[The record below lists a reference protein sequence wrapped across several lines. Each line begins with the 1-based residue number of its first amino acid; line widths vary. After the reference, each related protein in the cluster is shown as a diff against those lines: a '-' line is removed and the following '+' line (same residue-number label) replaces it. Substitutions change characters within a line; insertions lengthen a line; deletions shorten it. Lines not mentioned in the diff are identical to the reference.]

1 MDDMALRIDL
11 DLGDALASSRE
22 LHQQLRAIELE
33 TQAVAA
39 SAQTMAT
46 ELTASQTR
54 AATFANSAVQ
64 TESPTVTAT
73 GSIDQPV
80 AAVNES
86 VSASATEAEA
96 SLTRVDAALEQTKTT
111 AEATGN
117 FIKENPLLTFSLI
130 NAVSK
135 AAGAGSLIGAAG
147 TFAASMAT
155 TALTAITV
163 TAATTLLTVG
173 ALATG
178 FVLLGQV
185 IPTGRID
192 EVAES
197 IGVARNET
205 ELLTAATMQLV
216 EAQRS
221 GASGEVVAAS
231 FKAADTQRG
240 RSVSAL
246 PTIDTREAAIATAIG
261 GKAEDAVKVAG
272 QIVYEI
278 DVPALNATAK
288 EARRSVATIA
298 EDLARVSASTSGSGW
313 GQISTLSAIAN
324 LSDASVKDLGA
335 SVEELRIRAHTNAA
349 AFESLG
355 INVLT
360 AEGTLQSSAAV
371 AQQFAAAMDG
381 MSSAER
387 TAAMETLGL
396 SEAAQSVVNDMAKQ
410 ATAISES
417 RDAIT
422 ASNELTASQERARI
436 GNQLSSLTTM
446 AEAVGS
452 RLKNWSD
459 ATIEAVSRPLSKAAA
474 DLTEWAGGGIAS
486 ALETLDGWLA
496 AIESKVT
503 GVDVSK
509 LTLLGETDKP
519 QATAEKPQAAPMEF
533 RERPLDRIEELK
545 QEIAIREKLA
555 ATRAAGADE
564 KGSKAPQKSEEDKAL
579 EAELQDLE
587 KQRDAIYGIQRQ
599 LDDIGLTKA
608 EQRKSELMADGYTA
622 ANASR
627 LASAETRLDIE
638 TKILAATRERDRV
651 MLNAADKAGAEARD
665 SGWSAESAEKLTAI
679 LSETEAEKELIKARR
694 ELAQLSMTDAS
705 KSAADFNKLGAT
717 DAQQAEMA
725 SINAQKA
732 VKKELLDIEKERQK
746 LANETAVKQL
756 YGGESDA
763 VQREALAGR
772 ERMERIRKET
782 SDTAVLAQAQEEQD
796 RLLTQRRE
804 ASDRDRAKQLTEQ
817 YDPTIKLRQDR
828 EELDRLHGDGL
839 ILDDTYA
846 KGVAEIEEKWNKAT
860 GAVEKHRDVLNKGI
874 DAYSTEAIDAV
885 MRGIA
890 LNGLDA
896 PKAPAASPLP
906 AVGSTPSPLTP
917 PAPNALA
924 LPAALPQA
932 TPIKDS
938 EQQRQLAVVAD
949 LLAKILTAME
959 NVRESSSE
967 TADAVKQIADDS
979 ETL

>member
-1 MDDMALRIDL
+1 MEDMALRIDL
-11 DLGDALASSRE
+11 DLGDTLASSRE

-39 SAQTMAT
+39 SAQTMAS
-46 ELTASQTR
+46 EMAASQTR

-96 SLTRVDAALEQTKTT
+96 GLTRVDAALEQTKTT

-163 TAATTLLTVG
+163 TADTTLLTVG

-192 EVAES
+192 ELAES

-240 RSVSAL
+240 RSESAL
-246 PTIDTREAAIATAIG
+246 PTIDTREAALATVIG
-261 GKAEDAVKVAG
+261 GKAEDAVKIAG

-298 EDLARVSASTSGSGW
+298 EDLARVSASTSGAGW

-371 AQQFAAAMDG
+371 AQQFAAALEG
-381 MSSAER
+381 MSAAER

-396 SEAAQSVVNDMAKQ
+396 SASTQAVVADMAKQ

-422 ASNELTASQERARI
+422 ASNELTAAQERARI

-446 AEAVGS
+446 SEAIGARFKS
-452 RLKNWSD
+452 WSD
-459 ATIEAVSRPLSKAAA
+459 ATIEAVSRPFFRVGA
-474 DLTEWAGGGIAS
+474 DLTEWFGGGVAS
-486 ALETLDGWLA
+486 VLATADGWLA

-503 GVDVSK
+503 GIDAEK
-509 LTLLGETDKP
+509 LRLLGETNQPNAAADA
-519 QATAEKPQAAPMEF
+519 ATPQAAPMEF

-545 QEIAIREKLA
+545 QELAIREKLA

-564 KGSKAPQKSEEDKAL
+564 KGSKAPQKSEADKAL
-579 EAELQDLE
+579 EAELRDLE

-599 LDDIGLTKA
+599 LDAVGLTKA
-608 EQRKSELMADGYTA
+608 EQRKSELMGEGYTA

-627 LASAETRLDIE
+627 LASAEAELSVRQQIIDAE
-638 TKILAATRERDRV
+638 RELARV
-651 MLNAADKAGAEARD
+651 GMSAAEKAGADAKD
-665 SGWSAESAEKLTAI
+665 NGASAEKAEKLTAV
-679 LSETEAEKELIKARR
+679 LAETAARQQLLTIER
-694 ELAQLSMTDAS
+694 ELAQLTMSES
-705 KSAADFNKLGAT
+705 EKAADTAKRGGAS
-717 DAQQAEMA
+717 DARQAEIA
-725 SINAQKA
+725 ALTGQKA
-732 VKKELLDIEKERQK
+732 VQKELLDIEKERQK
-746 LANETAVKQL
+746 LANETAVQQL

-772 ERMERIRKET
+772 ERMERIRRET
-782 SDTAVLAQAQEEQD
+782 SDTAVLAQAQQEQD

-828 EELDRLHGDGL
+828 EELDRLHGEGL

-906 AVGSTPSPLTP
+906 AVQAAPTNPLTP
-917 PAPNALA
+917 PAPNALT
-924 LPAALPQA
+924 LPQA

-938 EQQRQLAVVAD
+938 EQNRQLAVVAD
-949 LLAKILTAME
+949 LLAKILTQME
-959 NVRESSSE
+959 SVASSSSE
-967 TADAVKQIADDS
+967 TKDAVQQLAEES
-979 ETL
+979 ETV